1 MDQKDFLAIH
11 GWVDDIL
18 RDHAGSGYRL
28 RVRQDEGQ
36 VADLVLDQPLVS
48 MKLDDKVSV
57 VVVGSRPG
65 RVLALIDHTTGEGAN
80 FFGEGRRRWPGAVDL
95 LLISA
100 TVGSFA
106 VVLGWVALPASLCS
120 VLLYWLVMNRIP
132 EASRRCT
139 AARIDYLIDREY
151 CLWQAM
157 RTRQGACRERQ

>member
-36 VADLVLDQPLVS
+36 VADLALDQSLGSV
-48 MKLDDKVSV
+48 KLEDEVSV

-80 FFGEGRRRWPGAVDL
+80 FVGEGRRRWPGAGDL

-100 TVGSFA
+100 TVGSLA
-106 VVLGWVALPASLCS
+106 VVLGWVALPVSLCF
-120 VLLYWLVMNRIP
+120 VLLYWLVTHRIP
-132 EASRRCT
+132 EVSRRCT

-151 CLWQAM
+151 CRCHAM
-157 RTRQGACRERQ
+157 GTRQGSVR

>member
-1 MDQKDFLAIH
+1 MDQKDFLAIQ
-11 GWVDDIL
+11 GRVDDIL
-18 RDHAGSGYRL
+18 RDHTGSGYLL

-36 VADLVLDQPLVS
+36 VADLALDQRLGS
-48 MKLDDKVSV
+48 MKLEDEVSV

-80 FFGEGRRRWPGAVDL
+80 FVGEGRRRWPSAGDL

-106 VVLGWVALPASLCS
+106 VVFGWVALPASLCF
-120 VLLYWLVMNRIP
+120 VLLYWFVTNRIL
-132 EASRRCT
+132 EASRRLT

-157 RTRQGACRERQ
+157 RTRQGSMS

>member
-28 RVRQDEGQ
+28 RVRQGEGQ
-36 VADLVLDQPLVS
+36 VADLALDQPLGS
-48 MKLDDKVSV
+48 MKLEDELSV
-57 VVVGSRPG
+57 VVVGSRPS

-80 FFGEGRRRWPGAVDL
+80 FVGKGRRRWPGAGDL

-106 VVLGWVALPASLCS
+106 IALGWVALPASLCF
-120 VLLYWLVMNRIP
+120 VLLYWLVTHRIP

-157 RTRQGACRERQ
+157 RTRQGSKS

>member
-18 RDHAGSGYRL
+18 HDHAGSGYLL
-28 RVRQDEGQ
+28 RVRQDGRQ
-36 VADLVLDQPLVS
+36 VADLALDQPFGS
-48 MKLDDKVSV
+48 MRLEDEVSV
-57 VVVGSRPG
+57 VVVGPRPG

-80 FFGEGRRRWPGAVDL
+80 LVGEGRRRWPGTGDL

-100 TVGSFA
+100 TIGSFA
-106 VVLGWVALPASLCS
+106 VVLGWVALPASLYF
-120 VLLYWLVMNRIP
+120 VLLYWLVTHRIP
-132 EASRRCT
+132 EASRRFT

-157 RTRQGACRERQ
+157 RTRQGSIS

>member
-18 RDHAGSGYRL
+18 RDQAGSGYLL

-36 VADLVLDQPLVS
+36 VADLALDQPLGS
-48 MKLDDKVSV
+48 MKLEDEVCV

-80 FFGEGRRRWPGAVDL
+80 FVGVGRRRWPGAGDL
-95 LLISA
+95 LLILA

-106 VVLGWVALPASLCS
+106 VVLGWVALPASLCF
-120 VLLYWLVMNRIP
+120 VLRYWFVTNRIP
-132 EASRRCT
+132 EASRRLT
-139 AARIDYLIDREY
+139 AARVDYLIDREY

-157 RTRQGACRERQ
+157 RTRQGSKS